1 MAISKEKQRGD
12 AKSCPA
18 PKQPAFRLTN
28 LPLKV
33 LSEAEREL
41 VSKGSPGGSGRS
53 VASREPLGW
62 CVPVPE
68 EERVPCKELVGSV
81 LVVEPLVTLAV
92 RLFVV
97 DPGAPAAT
105 LGTSAPRVSE
115 CSVTSS
121 AAGMLLGS

>member
-1 MAISKEKQRGD
+1 MAISKEQQRRD

-18 PKQPAFRLTN
+18 PKQPIFRLTD

-41 VSKGSPGGSGRS
+41 VSKGSPGGTGRS

-62 CVPVPE
+62 CVPTPKEEKVP
-68 EERVPCKELVGSV
+68 PKEVVGSV
-81 LVVEPLVTLAV
+81 LVAEPLVTPAM
-92 RLFVV
+92 RPFAG
-97 DPGAPAAT
+97 DPGDPAAT
-105 LGTSAPRVSE
+105 PGMSAPRASK
-115 CSVTSS
+115 CSVASS